1 MLLIGSAVA
10 AFVRGTTNTCYL
22 DLQSSSRLADAFA
35 DIALAATEQR
45 GGCATVRGMDFCC
58 LVYALNTHPINR
70 GE

>member
-35 DIALAATEQR
+35 DIALASTEQ
-45 GGCATVRGMDFCC
+45 GGGGATA
-58 LVYALNTHPINR
+58 YALNKHPINR